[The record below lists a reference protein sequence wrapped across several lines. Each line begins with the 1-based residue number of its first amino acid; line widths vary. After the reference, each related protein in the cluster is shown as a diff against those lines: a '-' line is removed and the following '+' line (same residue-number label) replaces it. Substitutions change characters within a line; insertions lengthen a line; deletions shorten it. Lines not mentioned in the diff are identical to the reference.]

1 MKIKISVKEM
11 IVVFLY
17 STFFISFFIWSNS
30 LTNENINSYPYEI
43 LLFPWVIFS
52 ILVTFLCFFLVK
64 KVHFFDFG
72 LWFYTLSICF
82 MFGYIFL
89 KIFNLKTTLL
99 WQPEIYFTRLNLF
112 KSSHY
117 SLSSLTFFSFVYIF
131 FYDSS
136 IKILDI
142 NITNNKNKE
151 MIGYSIYIFGLISNL
166 YVFFKV
172 VGATRSVGS
181 YTGFTNATING
192 MIATFAQLIVP
203 GLFIILNSTQRITSK
218 NKILIFLTL
227 IINVLYMMLSGS
239 RKIQIFTILSIILF
253 YELKK
258 RLLGNKTKINFG
270 ILVGGVIFLNLIY
283 VIREY
288 RMNLLQV
295 PDAFFNSLIKM
306 TFFKSIIAESFAE
319 TGLTFYSVTSI
330 FTYVPQ
336 VFKFESGLT
345 FIKSLPSIFP
355 LGGVFNDIFNSAS
368 STFVIN
374 KYSGIPAGS
383 SLIGDLYWNF
393 GYLGGILSII
403 IFAYIT
409 SKFISKII
417 IKNSEMYFTIFFIL
431 IQAVRVGIFELT
443 RPIFLVGLLPFLLI
457 KFSKSRRNIK

>member
-1 MKIKISVKEM
+1 
-11 IVVFLY
+11 
-17 STFFISFFIWSNS
+17 
-30 LTNENINSYPYEI
+30 
-43 LLFPWVIFS
+43 
-52 ILVTFLCFFLVK
+52 
-64 KVHFFDFG
+64 
-72 LWFYTLSICF
+72 
-82 MFGYIFL
+82 
-89 KIFNLKTTLL
+89 
-99 WQPEIYFTRLNLF
+99 
-112 KSSHY
+112 
-117 SLSSLTFFSFVYIF
+117 
-131 FYDSS
+131 
-136 IKILDI
+136 
-142 NITNNKNKE
+142 

-181 YTGFTNATING
+181 YTGFSNATING